1 MTKTLLLEYAF
12 FSSLEIMTDLEKVF
26 IGLTVLFVIVTCRS
40 SDDNK
45 RNLCIEATD
54 NCPNEHIKLYLYTN
68 KTKDD
73 PVELTV
79 DSIKDIEF
87 AMTLDLKV
95 LIHGIKGSRDDDF
108 NTVIRD
114 AYFSQAEYNIITIDY
129 HPIASSLKCYTV
141 ALQNLPIIAK
151 CITQFL
157 VAILDKYEQ
166 FEYVHAIGFSLGGQA
181 AGLVGKL
188 LKAKGKLLNRATGL
202 DPALPHFEMFW
213 NQLDQQSATVVDII
227 HTNCG
232 VLGQMMPIGTVDFYA
247 NGGITQPGCDR
258 TSANKYNK
266 YWYFC
271 SHERAYKFY
280 AESIYHGMG
289 MSGFYATTSSTLN
302 QLSLLGQF
310 SSLTRAKVLVG
321 EYLDPGTEGIYN
333 FLTNDSPP
341 YAKGKSKFASY
352 IMRWFS

>member
-1 MTKTLLLEYAF
+1 
-12 FSSLEIMTDLEKVF
+12 MTDLEKVF
-26 IGLTVLFVIVTCRS
+26 IGLSVLFAIVTCRS
-40 SDDNK
+40 SENNK
-45 RNLCIEATD
+45 RNQCIKATD

-73 PVELTV
+73 PVELTE

-87 AMTLDLKV
+87 AMTFDLKV

-129 HPIASSLKCYTV
+129 YPIASSLKCYTV

-157 VAILDKYEQ
+157 VTILDKYEQ

-202 DPALPHFEMFW
+202 DPALPHFELFW
-213 NQLDQQSATVVDII
+213 NQLDEQSATMVDII

-310 SSLTRAKVLVG
+310 SSFSGAKVLVG

-341 YAKGKSKFASY
+341 YAKGKNKFTSY